1 MKTLKKGIAALLTAA
16 FINSAFAQV
25 SIGGVSVQNA
35 ENQRTEIETK
45 YGKFTVKSGYPVERY
60 ESGAV
65 KSFYVEDYGGKI
77 IPQLKI
83 PNFGSLYFVTPYPKD
98 NDVLSRINT
107 HPVEFWENGNLKSV
121 YIGDIKY
128 SSLDGDTHLKI
139 TLSKYKHKSGR
150 NKGKMETLSVFP
162 KSVIYFYETGE
173 LKSFTVAQ
181 GQTLQFLRAMTTTDA
196 QRAKQLFKNQ
206 STIELYENGSVKSFT
221 PSDSAVLTY
230 KNPLGLMIAKGTAI
244 TLSPE
249 DETVL
254 TSFYPAKGASLSLGS
269 DIVVKL
275 SDSMPVVFYDD
286 GKALKQITWS
296 FDSINFTLG
305 KVDFY
310 SGLNG
315 EAVRQ
320 TVYFNEDG
328 SVKTVSG
335 VMTTSFDGEKSLSY
349 YPALV
354 EGKAVNVRQIEYDAD
369 GNMTMADLGCNAIE
383 LTSEKVKDG
392 VQSVNVWKVYYRAGK
407 KIAAAGNIHL
417 QSSKGNFYDTH
428 YSCIILLDGD
438 SVLQIIRPDG
448 NENISADSNIIFASD
463 GRAVSYTAISPDG
476 NIVEIKIR

>member
-45 YGKFTVKSGYPVERY
+45 YGKFTVKSGYPLERY

-286 GKALKQITWS
+286 GKALKQMTWS
-296 FDSINFTLG
+296 FDAINFTLG

-315 EAVRQ
+315 EA
-320 TVYFNEDG
+320 
-328 SVKTVSG
+328 
-335 VMTTSFDGEKSLSY
+335 
-349 YPALV
+349 
-354 EGKAVNVRQIEYDAD
+354 
-369 GNMTMADLGCNAIE
+369 
-383 LTSEKVKDG
+383 
-392 VQSVNVWKVYYRAGK
+392 
-407 KIAAAGNIHL
+407 AAG
-417 QSSKGNFYDTH
+417 
-428 YSCIILLDGD
+428 
-438 SVLQIIRPDG
+438 
-448 NENISADSNIIFASD
+448 E
-463 GRAVSYTAISPDG
+463 
-476 NIVEIKIR
+476 